1 MDEDDYSVNFRVFA
15 CADRDTHWSY
25 YILYSYRELRMED
38 R

>member
-1 MDEDDYSVNFRVFA
+1 MDEEDFRVFA

-25 YILYSYRELRMED
+25 YILYSYAELRDNREG